1 MTLNQFLIKCNMAG
15 IKVQRVKAYAVFNGR
30 LHDLLICTK
39 PYEWELNLLVEAKE
53 IEADSH
59 KVFDTAWITIERIL
73 REKEPHKYSEK
84 SPEQINEL
92 WEAAADRAKKEREHA
107 RGING
112 RVRGRITR

>member
-1 MTLNQFLIKCNMAG
+1 MTEHQFTIKCNLKG
-15 IKVQRVKAYAVFNGR
+15 VKVSWIKNFVKFNGKIQ
-30 LHDLLICTK
+30 DLLICTK
-39 PYEWELNLLVEAKE
+39 PYEWALNLLIEAKE

-92 WEAAADRAKKEREHA
+92 WEAAADRAKKEGEHA

>member
-1 MTLNQFLIKCNMAG
+1 MTLHQFLIKCNMAG
-15 IKVQRVKAYAVFNGR
+15 IKVQRVRNYSMFNGR
-30 LHDLLICTK
+30 PHDLLICTK

-73 REKEPHKYSEK
+73 REKDPHKYSEK

-92 WEAAADRAKKEREHA
+92 WEAAADRAKKEKKDA